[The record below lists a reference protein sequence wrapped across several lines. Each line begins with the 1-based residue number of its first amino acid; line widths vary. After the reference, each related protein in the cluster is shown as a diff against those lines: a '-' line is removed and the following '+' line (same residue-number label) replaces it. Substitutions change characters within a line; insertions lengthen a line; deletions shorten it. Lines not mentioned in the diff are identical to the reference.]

1 MIQWEG
7 EIKQQIQKKN
17 IFELKSI
24 VKTQIYNNYEKAP
37 KGQCAWTSAINSLSL
52 LHICFWQYCGKKG
65 LMFQGG
71 LDALEKY
78 YVAVKK
84 ECMAFY
90 HIDVIVM
97 EELFW
102 FETAFAIYLG
112 KVK

>member
-1 MIQWEG
+1 
-7 EIKQQIQKKN
+7 
-17 IFELKSI
+17 
-24 VKTQIYNNYEKAP
+24 
-37 KGQCAWTSAINSLSL
+37 
-52 LHICFWQYCGKKG
+52 
-65 LMFQGG
+65 MFQGG
-71 LDALEKY
+71 LNALEKY

-102 FETAFAIYLG
+102 FETAVAIYLG

>member
-1 MIQWEG
+1 MSLDKYIY
-7 EIKQQIQKKN
+7 KQS
-17 IFELKSI
+17 FPVAHLFL
-24 VKTQIYNNYEKAP
+24 
-37 KGQCAWTSAINSLSL
+37 AIL
-52 LHICFWQYCGKKG
+52 GKKG

-71 LDALEKY
+71 LNALEKY
-78 YVAVKK
+78 YIAVKK

-102 FETAFAIYLG
+102 FETAVAIYLG